1 MTRARKL
8 QLWPRTGTR
17 KKTEPHFLESQ
28 ASMEEQAGGFGEE
41 MSTRNGV
48 LEIRKLILP
57 APQALSLS
65 TRL

>member
-8 QLWPRTGTR
+8 QLWPGTGTR

-28 ASMEEQAGGFGEE
+28 ASVEELAGGFREE
-41 MSTRNGV
+41 TSTRNRG
-48 LEIRKLILP
+48 LEIRKLVLP

-65 TRL
+65 IRL